1 MSEERA
7 KPRVVV
13 VGLGGVGGVCAAQ
26 LARAGVDV
34 FGVTGREAIADAVRA
49 HGLTVKLDD
58 DQSIVANLP
67 VRAALADGDGP
78 FDVLLLATPPNA
90 MIDAAKAAQPFL
102 REGAPIVC
110 FQNGLAEERMS
121 EVFSSSRI
129 VGGIVAYGASMTAP
143 GVVEKTSDGGYTV
156 GRLSGEVDDT
166 VRLVASVLEKSGD
179 VELTSNLRGARWSKL
194 AINCAI
200 SSLGTIGGGRLGAL
214 MRHRFV
220 RRFCLE
226 TMTEV
231 VQVALASG
239 VSLEKVSGTLDLEWL
254 ALSDDERTI
263 PGSPSLLAKHTVLL
277 AVGAK
282 YRRLRSSMLAAIER
296 GREPPV
302 EFLNGEIVRRGRAL
316 GVAVPVND
324 ALMQTVLAISRGEK
338 RSSLETLRAL
348 FDETRGTLRDLKLA
362 A

>member
-1 MSEERA
+1 LTDERK
-7 KPRVVV
+7 KPRVLV

-26 LARAGVDV
+26 LVRAGVDV
-34 FGVTGREAIADAVRA
+34 FAVTGRDEIARVVVE
-49 HGLTVKLDD
+49 HGLTVKIDAD
-58 DQSIVANLP
+58 ETKTPMAA
-67 VRAALADGDGP
+67 RAALAQGDGP
-78 FDVLLLATPPNA
+78 FDVMLLATPPNA
-90 MIDAAKAAQPFL
+90 MVDAARAALPFL
-102 REGAPIVC
+102 KDAAPIVC

-121 EVFSSSRI
+121 EVFPASRI

-143 GVVEKTSDGGYTV
+143 GVVEKTSEGGYTV
-156 GRLSGEVDDT
+156 GRLSGEIDDT
-166 VRLVASVLEKSGD
+166 VRFIGSVLEKSES
-179 VELTSNLRGARWSKL
+179 VELTQNLRGARWSKL

-220 RRFCLE
+220 RRLCLE

-231 VQVALASG
+231 VQVALLSG
-239 VSLEKVSGTLDLEWL
+239 VKLEKVSGTLDLEWL
-254 ALSDDERTI
+254 ALSDDERLL

-282 YRRLRSSMLAAIER
+282 YRRLRSSMLGAIER

-302 EFLNGEIVRRGRAL
+302 EYLNGEVVRRGHAL
-316 GVAVPVND
+316 GVAVPIND
-324 ALMQTVLAISRGEK
+324 ALMATVLAISRGEK

-348 FDETRGTLRDLKLA
+348 FDETRSTLRDLKLA